1 MNLEGVN
8 TSWLTAALE
17 AVWGEVDTLSQLAD
31 RLKFLFDDGWVM
43 EPEAERLLAQEETRK
58 LIQGLKE
65 ELRSVEDVNPGNYGR
80 ILSSL
85 GKRAGLSGRRL
96 FMPLRAA
103 LTGKTH
109 GPELEKIF
117 ILLGKEKVLKRA
129 DSALQRSR

>member
-1 MNLEGVN
+1 MNLEGVSP
-8 TSWLTAALE
+8 SWLTAALE

-58 LIQGLKE
+58 LIQELKE
-65 ELRSVEDVNPGNYGR
+65 ELRSVEDVNPGNYER

-109 GPELEKIF
+109 GPELEKVF
-117 ILLGKEKVLKRA
+117 ILLGKEKALLRA
-129 DSALQRSR
+129 ESALRQTG